1 MRVPRLRVVPFGRG
15 MEPTMPA
22 VFDNPRLR
30 AAAAVNRRRSL
41 GLRTRYSLAATA
53 VVVMVM
59 VVMVPFNEEGP
70 RRIRRY
76 VSCYKNEPP
85 VFNKRI

>member
-1 MRVPRLRVVPFGRG
+1 MLYRGCGLYRLDRG

-76 VSCYKNEPP
+76 VHATKMNLCLQ
-85 VFNKRI
+85 